1 MPQCCGGLNMIM
13 VLMKSAKED
22 IQGAASNE
30 PVIVGLLHKLGRGEV
45 DPVVWSFSYAWS
57 GYASV

>member
-1 MPQCCGGLNMIM
+1 MIM